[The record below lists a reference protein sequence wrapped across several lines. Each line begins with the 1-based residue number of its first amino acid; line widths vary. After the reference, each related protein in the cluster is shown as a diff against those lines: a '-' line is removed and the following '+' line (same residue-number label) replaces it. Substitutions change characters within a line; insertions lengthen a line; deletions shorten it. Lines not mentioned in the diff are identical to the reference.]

1 MKKIL
6 LLFTMCAFIMSAVAQ
21 NVQLLYNTGKDHN
34 NLTSTVEMFKPD
46 KLGNTFFFIDFSYGA
61 GEVEGVSSAY
71 WEIARAFT
79 IAKSPIAFHA
89 EYNGGIGQWKD
100 GIYSGAYTINNA
112 WLTGLEY
119 SLNAKDF
126 SKGIT
131 FQALYKY
138 IQGKND
144 AAFQLTAVWYLHA
157 FNHKL
162 SFNGFADFWR
172 EDNVFMNGTTETKTK
187 YVFLTQPQLWYNFN
201 KNFSAGTEIQISSN
215 FGGVQDFD
223 IMPSVA
229 VRYTF

>member
-6 LLFTMCAFIMSAVAQ
+6 LCFTMFAFAMSAGAQ
-21 NVQLLYNTGKDHN
+21 NIQLLYNTGKDHN

-89 EYNGGIGQWKD
+89 EYNGGLGQWKS
-100 GIYSGAYTINNA
+100 GEYSGAYTINNA

-119 SLNAKDF
+119 AINAKDF

-144 AAFQLTAVWYLHA
+144 AAFQLTVVWYLHA

-162 SFNGFADFWR
+162 SFDGFADFWR
-172 EDNVFMNGTTETKTK
+172 EDNIFGTNKTK
-187 YVFLTQPQLWYNFN
+187 YVFMTQPQLWYNFN
-201 KNFSAGTEIQISSN
+201 KNFSAGTEVQFGSN
-215 FGGVQDFD
+215 FGGVEGFD
-223 IMPSVA
+223 VMPSA
-229 VRYTF
+229 AIRYTF

>member
-1 MKKIL
+1 MKQIL
-6 LLFTMCAFIMSAVAQ
+6 LCFTLFALVMSTGAQ
-21 NVQLLYNTGKDHN
+21 NIQLLYNTGKDHN

-79 IAKSPIAFHA
+79 IAKSPMAFHA
-89 EYNGGIGQWKD
+89 EYNGGLGQWKS
-100 GIYSGAYTINNA
+100 GELSGAYTINNA
-112 WLTGLEY
+112 FLTGLEY
-119 SLNAKDF
+119 AVNAENF

-144 AAFQLTAVWYLHA
+144 ASFQLTLVWYLHV

-162 SFNGFADFWR
+162 SFDGFADFWR
-172 EDNVFMNGTTETKTK
+172 EDNIFGTNETK
-187 YVFLTQPQLWYNFN
+187 YVFMTQPQLWYNFN
-201 KNFSAGTEIQISSN
+201 KNFSAGTEIQLSSN
-215 FGGVQDFD
+215 FGGVEGFDF
-223 IMPSVA
+223 MPSA
-229 VRYTF
+229 AIRYTF

>member
-6 LLFTMCAFIMSAVAQ
+6 LFFILVFFVFCVGAQ
-21 NVQLLYNTGKDHN
+21 NIQLLYNTGKDHN

-79 IAKSPIAFHA
+79 LAKSPVAFHV
-89 EYNGGIGQWKD
+89 EYNGGLGQWKD
-100 GIYSGAYTINNA
+100 GEYSGAYTINNA
-112 WLTGLEY
+112 YLTGLEY
-119 SLNAKDF
+119 AINAKDF

-144 AAFQLTAVWYLHA
+144 AAFQTTIVWYLHA

-172 EDNVFMNGTTETKTK
+172 EDNIFGSKETK
-187 YVFLTQPQLWYNFN
+187 YIFLAQPQLWYNFN
-201 KNFSAGTEIQISSN
+201 KNFSVGTEIQFSSN
-215 FGGVQDFD
+215 FGGIEGFD
-223 IMPSVA
+223 IMPSAA

>member
-6 LLFTMCAFIMSAVAQ
+6 LCFTMFAFAMLSGAQ
-21 NVQLLYNTGKDHN
+21 NIQLLYNTGKDHN

-79 IAKSPIAFHA
+79 IAKSPFGFHV
-89 EYNGGIGQWKD
+89 EYNGGIGQWKN
-100 GIYSGAYTINNA
+100 GEATGAFTINNA

-119 SLNAKDF
+119 GIHSEDF

-131 FQALYKY
+131 FQVLYKY
-138 IQGKND
+138 IQDKNN
-144 AAFQLTAVWYLHA
+144 AAFQLTLVWYLHA
-157 FNHKL
+157 FDYKL

-172 EDNVFMNGTTETKTK
+172 EDNMFGTTETK
-187 YVFLTQPQLWYNFN
+187 YVFMTQPQLWYNFN
-201 KNFSAGTEIQISSN
+201 KKFSAGTEIQLSSN

-223 IMPSVA
+223 IMPSAA